1 MLNLGDNCDAI
12 DIFYFIYFLLIHPDE
27 LTHLSA
33 SYIADEHI
41 LPRVLKYD
49 MISIDTN

>member
-1 MLNLGDNCDAI
+1 MILQFI
-12 DIFYFIYFLLIHPDE
+12 FDIFFVHSE
-27 LTHLSA
+27 KSTHLPA
-33 SYIADEHI
+33 PYIADKHV